1 MNFEQEIARISYV
14 LEKRGYA
21 ITEHSTNCV
30 KLQSKLITII
40 FFYSSLEYTFTI
52 FLGRNNGEMNELY
65 DKVYLNVF
73 GINFQQVTGASFA
86 EKFISFLQNEGNAI
100 LQNDLAKIDEIE
112 AFRIM
117 AANEYTTAIINKQ
130 NLEAA
135 DKAWNENN
143 YRDFINHTNKV
154 AEDALPKSYGLKRK
168 IALRKIDED
177 S

>member
-1 MNFEQEIARISYV
+1 
-14 LEKRGYA
+14 
-21 ITEHSTNCV
+21 
-30 KLQSKLITII
+30 
-40 FFYSSLEYTFTI
+40 
-52 FLGRNNGEMNELY
+52 
-65 DKVYLNVF
+65 
-73 GINFQQVTGASFA
+73 VTGASFA